1 MKGKKWMLLS
11 VFLIFLA
18 SPIVHADN
26 ISQTDNL
33 TDDWQYNATQQH
45 QVQPTPSYS
54 MGHAPQDTFSD
65 TLGYIFYT
73 LLALLLLTGFGF
85 SIYYLITGY
94 QTEGIW
100 NPKTKIGIS
109 IITML
114 LIWIALS
121 ASSILLESEAILLIS
136 GIIILATAIIGSIIG
151 IIYALKT
158 NNTLALVPIILIPIL
173 LILTSLSIIL
183 VLNSAQTMVSSSY
196 GETMSSS
203 QPSQDIGYSVGGA
216 NDIENFRENI
226 KEDYLPIP
234 SDITSEGLYHDY
246 YFDTGQTEPCNER
259 FCPSYS
265 YAKSND
271 PISGEEEQFLQVG
284 LNSGIKDFE
293 RKKLNLVVV
302 MDISGSMS
310 SDLSQY
316 YYDDPSKER
325 NTSEK
330 MEAAKQAIVDMTD
343 QLRSDDRL
351 GIVLYNNQ
359 GYRAKPLNPVNETD
373 MEAIRKHVKNDVR
386 SSGGTNFEAGY
397 KEATTLLEEYQDV
410 DQTEYENRILYLTDA
425 MPNVGATDEEELL
438 GMTESNAKK
447 NIYTT
452 FIGIGVDFN
461 TELIDHIT
469 KIQGSNYYSV
479 HSADE
484 FQERLADEFE
494 YMVTPLVFDL
504 NIELDAEGYEIEKI
518 YGSPEANR
526 STGELMKVN
535 TLFPSTTEKGET
547 EGGVVLLRLNKTG
560 EDGSIRLSA
569 SYEDRQGREY
579 ENSKSVTIPDVKAP
593 YHENTGLRKAI
604 LLGRYVDVMK
614 NWIVDERKDTEPSV
628 TEKEGIPPAPTTLNK
643 WERQSVQLQVS
654 QDYKNVFEDFK
665 NHFENE
671 TNTLDDETLQ
681 QELDILE
688 TLTSS

>member
-1 MKGKKWMLLS
+1 MLISIL
-11 VFLIFLA
+11 LIFLA
-18 SPIVHADN
+18 SPTVHADN
-26 ISQTDNL
+26 ISPAGNL
-33 TDDWQYNATQQH
+33 TDDWQYNASQQQ
-45 QVQPTPSYS
+45 QVQPPQTMPTPEP
-54 MGHAPQDTFSD
+54 MPTGISD
-65 TLGYIFYT
+65 TVVYIFYT
-73 LLALLLLTGFGF
+73 LLGLLLTGFGF
-85 SIYYLITGY
+85 SIYYIITGF
-94 QTEGIW
+94 QTEEIW

-114 LIWIALS
+114 LTWIALG
-121 ASSILLESEAILLIS
+121 ASSILLESEVMLLIS
-136 GIIILATAIIGSIIG
+136 SIIILVTAIIGGIIG

-158 NNTLALVPIILIPIL
+158 NNPLALVPIILISLL
-173 LILTSLSIIL
+173 LILLLSIIL
-183 VLNSAQTMVSSSY
+183 VLNSAQTTVDSGFS
-196 GETMSSS
+196 ETMSSA

-284 LNSGIKDFE
+284 LNSGIQDFE

-316 YYDDPSKER
+316 YYDDPDKER

-343 QLRSDDRL
+343 ELRGDDRL

-359 GYRAKPLNPVNETD
+359 GYLAKPLNPVNETD
-373 MEAIRKHVKNDVR
+373 MDAIRKHVKNDVR
-386 SSGGTNFEAGY
+386 SGGGTNFEAGY
-397 KEATTLLEEYQDV
+397 KEATKLLEEYQDV
-410 DQTEYENRILYLTDA
+410 DQSEYENRILYLTDA
-425 MPNVGATDEEELL
+425 MPNIGATDEDELL

-461 TELIDHIT
+461 TELIEHIT
-469 KIQGSNYYSV
+469 KIRGSNYYSV

-504 NIELDAEGYEIEKI
+504 NVELDAEGYEIEKI

-535 TLFPSTTEKGET
+535 TLFPSST
-547 EGGVVLLRLNKTG
+547 
-560 EDGSIRLSA
+560 EDGK
-569 SYEDRQGREY
+569 
-579 ENSKSVTIPDVKAP
+579 N
-593 YHENTGLRKAI
+593 
-604 LLGRYVDVMK
+604 MK
-614 NWIVDERKDTEPSV
+614 TRNP
-628 TEKEGIPPAPTTLNK
+628 
-643 WERQSVQLQVS
+643 
-654 QDYKNVFEDFK
+654 
-665 NHFENE
+665 
-671 TNTLDDETLQ
+671 
-681 QELDILE
+681 
-688 TLTSS
+688 